1 MDWTGYLRRLV
12 GAAAVMMALLLASS
26 AAYAHS
32 GHGHGRAAAVEPA
45 GAVHAGVN
53 APAGETEPD
62 SVREVSAKAATP
74 SDFPTLKPCT
84 GGCCSSAS
92 GHACCGF
99 NIPSVIGEMP
109 SGRHASQVFSALS
122 LGDGL
127 YPEALRKPPRSFA

>member
-32 GHGHGRAAAVEPA
+32 GHGRAASVEPA

-53 APAGETEPD
+53 APVGETEPD
-62 SVREVSAKAATP
+62 SVRVVSATAATL
-74 SDFPTLKPCT
+74 SDLPASKSCT

-99 NIPSVIGEMP
+99 NMPFGIGEMP
-109 SGRHASQVFSALS
+109 SGRRASQVFRAPS